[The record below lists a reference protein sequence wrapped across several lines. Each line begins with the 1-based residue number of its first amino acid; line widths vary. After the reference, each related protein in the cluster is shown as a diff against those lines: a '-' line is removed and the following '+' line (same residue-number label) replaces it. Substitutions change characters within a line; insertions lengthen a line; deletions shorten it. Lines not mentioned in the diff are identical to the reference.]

1 MVVFLYNLFTTD
13 KVQGVPVKKESMPNN
28 LGEGAAPAP
37 APKPAAPK
45 VSPKAKAKDDE

>member
-37 APKPAAPK
+37 APKPAAPAPK
-45 VSPKAKAKDDE
+45 AKAKAKDDE

>member
-1 MVVFLYNLFTTD
+1 MVFLYNLFTTD